1 MKKQGVDSNMDEDF
15 NYFEL
20 KIAINNSKSTTPG
33 RDMISYSMIK
43 FTRGSH

>member
-20 KIAINNSKSTTPG
+20 KIAITNSKNTG

-43 FTRGSH
+43 HYQR